1 MEVSNKAA
9 YEGGLEKIYNRFD
22 FLLEEI
28 FEAGNFKGLTDED
41 VKVALALTSKDG
53 MQVKGRPEDEF
64 TMKLHYR
71 GLHKQVREEEGRGR
85 ERKEVEEKGRGR
97 KMKEEKGRGRKRKE
111 EEGR

>member
-9 YEGGLEKIYNRFD
+9 YAGGLEKIYNRFD

-41 VKVALALTSKDG
+41 VKVALSLTSKDG
-53 MQVKGRPEDEF
+53 MQVKGRPENEY

-71 GLHKQVREEEGRGR
+71 GLHKQVREGRR
-85 ERKEVEEKGRGR
+85 RKT
-97 KMKEEKGRGRKRKE
+97 KE
-111 EEGR
+111 EEGKTWGMNPRAICACINVCRRML